1 MGLGLVWVFIFDT
14 ETVSLIDMDFKK
26 IFPIVDFNEKYKF
39 SHCFT
44 AQEFLI
50 QVVDIYFN
58 DMDSRIREAC
68 LSVYMAYRD
77 HYPSYLVYLDQERIE
92 RLNSDIQMS
101 SGKIIKLRRIVLS
114 QLSKVA

>member
-14 ETVSLIDMDFKK
+14 ETVSLI
-26 IFPIVDFNEKYKF
+26 
-39 SHCFT
+39 
-44 AQEFLI
+44 
-50 QVVDIYFN
+50 

-92 RLNSDIQMS
+92 RLNSDIQKS

>member
-1 MGLGLVWVFIFDT
+1 
-14 ETVSLIDMDFKK
+14 MDFKR

-58 DMDSRIREAC
+58 DMDSRTREAC

-92 RLNSDIQMS
+92 RLNSDIQKS